1 MIDSAIISIV
11 EELNTSLNVKFRLNE
26 DRVVASNL
34 LNLDGSLSIKDEN
47 RIVVSLV
54 NIEEEKT
61 ATPNGFGVPVTGN
74 NHPIYLNMYILFY
87 SLFNEKLY
95 AESLK
100 FISAIIGFFQYKKV
114 FNPNNTP
121 GLDQNIDKILMEI
134 NNISFHEQSNILS
147 ALGAKYAP
155 CVLYK
160 MRMIGIEEASID
172 YTAPRI
178 SESGNLR
185 SKAKKIIDSEF
196 RKITEK

>member
-1 MIDSAIISIV
+1 MIDSALFSIV
-11 EELNTSLNVKFRLNE
+11 NELNSTLNLKFNLNE
-26 DRVVASNL
+26 NRVVASNL

-61 ATPNGFGVPVTGN
+61 ATPNGFGVPITGN
-74 NHPIYLNMYILFY
+74 NHPIYLNMYVLFY

-95 AESLK
+95 EESLK
-100 FISAIIGFFQYKKV
+100 FISAIIGFFQSKKV
-114 FNPNNTP
+114 FTPNNTS
-121 GLDQNIDKILMEI
+121 GLDQQIDKILVEI

-160 MRMIGIEEASID
+160 MRMVGIEESGIN
-172 YTAPRI
+172 YSTPKI
-178 SESGNLR
+178 SERGDLI
-185 SKAKKIIDSEF
+185 SKAKELLHPKF
-196 RKITEK
+196 K

>member
-1 MIDSAIISIV
+1 MIDSALFSIV
-11 EELNTSLNVKFRLNE
+11 NELNSSLNLKFNLNE
-26 DRVVASNL
+26 NRVVASNL

-61 ATPNGFGVPVTGN
+61 ATPNGFGVPITGN
-74 NHPIYLNMYILFY
+74 NHPIYLNMYVLFY

-95 AESLK
+95 EESLK
-100 FISAIIGFFQYKKV
+100 FISAIIGFFQSKKV
-114 FNPNNTP
+114 FTPNNTS
-121 GLDQNIDKILMEI
+121 GLDQQIDKILVEI

-160 MRMIGIEEASID
+160 MRMVGIEESGIN
-172 YTAPRI
+172 YSSPKI
-178 SESGNLR
+178 SERGDLI
-185 SKAKKIIDSEF
+185 SKAKEMLHPKF
-196 RKITEK
+196 K

>member
-1 MIDSAIISIV
+1 MIDSALFSIV
-11 EELNTSLNVKFRLNE
+11 NELNSSLNLKFNLNE
-26 DRVVASNL
+26 NRVVASNL

-61 ATPNGFGVPVTGN
+61 ATPNGFGVPITGN
-74 NHPIYLNMYILFY
+74 NHPIYLNMYVLFY

-95 AESLK
+95 EESLK
-100 FISAIIGFFQYKKV
+100 FISAIIGFFQSKKV
-114 FNPNNTP
+114 FTPNNTS
-121 GLDQNIDKILMEI
+121 GLDQQIDKILVKI

-160 MRMIGIEEASID
+160 MRMVGIEESGIN
-172 YTAPRI
+172 YSTPKI
-178 SESGNLR
+178 SERGDLI
-185 SKAKKIIDSEF
+185 SKAKEMLHPKF
-196 RKITEK
+196 K